1 MRSYHNQIIIMMNI
15 TINLKKEKLA
25 VSHVKL
31 NPTLHLSLNYT
42 TFRTFKI

>member
-1 MRSYHNQIIIMMNI
+1 MMNI
-15 TINLKKEKLA
+15 IINLQKKKEKLA

-31 NPTLHLSLNYT
+31 NPTLHLFLNYT

>member
-1 MRSYHNQIIIMMNI
+1 MMNI
-15 TINLKKEKLA
+15 TLNLKKEKLA

-31 NPTLHLSLNYT
+31 NPTRNLSLKYT